1 MANCLLKSSMFT
13 EERSFLASPLFACR
27 IDRIDLERR
36 LSITEAAVNPGNLVW
51 SELMRVLITG
61 HKGYIGTVMAPL
73 IADAGH
79 EVVGLDSDLFE
90 QCTFGRP
97 PREFPSIRKDIRDIE
112 PSDLEGFDAVIH
124 LAGLS
129 NDPLGN
135 LNPDLTYDINYHASV
150 RLARLAKEVGVRRF
164 LFSSS
169 CSTYGAAG
177 DKILDETADFNPVT
191 PYGRSKVLVEQEVA
205 KLAGSNFSPTFLR
218 NATAYGVSPRLRF
231 DLVLNNLTAWALTT
245 GRVFIKSDGTP
256 WRPIVHIEDISR
268 AFLAVLNAPL
278 NMVHN
283 QAFNVGRTEENYQIR
298 DLAEIV
304 KETVPG
310 CTIEF
315 ATDAG
320 PDKRCYRADF
330 SRIVNALPAF
340 QPKWDARRG
349 ARELYDAYMK
359 VGLRMEDFEGE
370 RYKRIDHIQRLL
382 SSGRLNASLRWQ
394 TSDSVGVLQAKSS

>member
-1 MANCLLKSSMFT
+1 M
-13 EERSFLASPLFACR
+13 R
-27 IDRIDLERR
+27 I
-36 LSITEAAVNPGNLVW
+36 
-51 SELMRVLITG
+51 LITG
-61 HKGYIGTVMAPL
+61 HTGYIGTVMAPFL
-73 IADAGH
+73 ADAGH

-90 QCTFGRP
+90 QCTFGEE
-97 PREFPSIRKDIRDIE
+97 PRKFPSIRKDLRDVE
-112 PSDLEGFDAVIH
+112 AADLKGFEAVIH

-135 LNPDLTYDINYHASV
+135 LNPNLTYDINHHASV
-150 RLARLAKEVGVRRF
+150 RLARLAKEVGVKRY

-191 PYGRSKVLVEQEVA
+191 PYGRSKVLVEQEVSQ
-205 KLAGSNFSPTFLR
+205 LASPEFSPVFLR

-268 AFLAVLNAPL
+268 AFLAALEAPREL
-278 NMVHN
+278 IHN
-283 QAFNVGRTEENYQIR
+283 QAFNVGRSEENYQIR

-315 ATDAG
+315 AADAG

-330 SRIVNALPAF
+330 TRIAKTLPAF

-349 ARELYDAYMK
+349 ARELYDAYKK
-359 VGLRMEDFEGE
+359 VDLRVEDFEGP
-370 RYKRIDHIQRLL
+370 RYKRIDHIQGLL
-382 SSGRLNASLRWQ
+382 ASGRLNSDLRWHV
-394 TSDSVGVLQAKSS
+394 TEAEHVLQAKNS

>member
-1 MANCLLKSSMFT
+1 M
-13 EERSFLASPLFACR
+13 R
-27 IDRIDLERR
+27 I
-36 LSITEAAVNPGNLVW
+36 
-51 SELMRVLITG
+51 LITG

-79 EVVGLDSDLFE
+79 DVVGLDSDLFE
-90 QCTFGRP
+90 QCTFGLP
-97 PREFPSIRKDIRDIE
+97 PREFSSIRKDLRDVE
-112 PSDLEGFDAVIH
+112 VSDLEGFDAVIH

-135 LNPDLTYDINYHASV
+135 LNPELTYEINYHASV
-150 RLARLAKEVGVRRF
+150 RLARLAKEVGVQRF

-177 DKILDETADFNPVT
+177 DKILDENADFNPVT

-205 KLAGSNFSPTFLR
+205 KLAGPNFSPTFLR

-231 DLVLNNLTAWALTT
+231 DLVLNNLTAWALAT

-268 AFLAVLNAPL
+268 AFLAVLNAP
-278 NMVHN
+278 VDVIHN
-283 QAFNVGRTEENYQIR
+283 QAFNVGRTEENYRIR

-315 ATDAG
+315 AADAG

-330 SRIVNALPAF
+330 SRINKALPAF
-340 QPKWDARRG
+340 QPQWDARRG
-349 ARELYDAYMK
+349 ARELYNAYTK
-359 VGLRMEDFEGE
+359 VGLRVEDFEGE
-370 RYKRIDHIQRLL
+370 RYKRIDQIQRLL
-382 SSGRLNASLRWQ
+382 SSGRLDSTLRWQ
-394 TSDSVGVLQAKSS
+394 TSDSVGVLHAKSS